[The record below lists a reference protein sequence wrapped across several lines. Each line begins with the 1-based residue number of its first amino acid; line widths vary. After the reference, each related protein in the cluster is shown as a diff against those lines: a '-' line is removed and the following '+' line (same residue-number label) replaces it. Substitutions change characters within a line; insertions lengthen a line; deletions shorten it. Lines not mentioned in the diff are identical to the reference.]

1 MKSNVFLKDDKKM
14 KILSFG
20 KSRKFEIDMTTG
32 AVLPKLLTFCIPLIL
47 SSILQLLYNAADIIV
62 VGRFAGKTAL
72 AAVGSTGSLINLI
85 VNLFLGLSIGTS
97 VVVAHEYGAAD
108 AKSVSKTVHTSIA
121 VSIVAGIAVGIFG
134 FFTARQLLELMGSPT
149 DVIDQAALYV
159 KIYFIGM
166 PASMIYNFGAAV
178 LRAIGDTKRPLIFLS
193 ISGVINIIFNLVFVI
208 VFNLDVAGVAIST
221 VISQIVSAVFIVICL
236 MKSDGAIK
244 LYLKELRI
252 YSDKLFKIMRVGL
265 PAGLQGC
272 IFSLSNVLIQSGINS
287 FGSTIIAGNSAAQ
300 NIEGFVYAAM
310 NAVYQGALTFTGQ
323 NIGSKKYN
331 RINRILFTSLGT
343 VTVIGIVLGFA
354 AFLAGDFLIAIYYPE
369 ADVIAMG
376 KIRLGIICTTY
387 FLCGIMDVFVGM
399 LRGMGSSV
407 LPMLVS
413 LTGACGL
420 RIVWIFTVFQVYP
433 TTKILYLSYPV
444 SWLITALVHAV
455 CYLIIKRKF
464 SVKSLEAA

>member
-1 MKSNVFLKDDKKM
+1 M
-14 KILSFG
+14 
-20 KSRKFEIDMTTG
+20 
-32 AVLPKLLTFCIPLIL
+32 
-47 SSILQLLYNAADIIV
+47 
-62 VGRFAGKTAL
+62 
-72 AAVGSTGSLINLI
+72 INLI

-134 FFTARQLLELMGSPT
+134 FFTAEAFRAMGSPT

-287 FGSTIIAGNSAAQ
+287 FGSTIIAETPQ
-300 NIEGFVYAAM
+300 
-310 NAVYQGALTFTGQ
+310 
-323 NIGSKKYN
+323 
-331 RINRILFTSLGT
+331 
-343 VTVIGIVLGFA
+343 
-354 AFLAGDFLIAIYYPE
+354 P
-369 ADVIAMG
+369 
-376 KIRLGIICTTY
+376 
-387 FLCGIMDVFVGM
+387 
-399 LRGMGSSV
+399 
-407 LPMLVS
+407 
-413 LTGACGL
+413 
-420 RIVWIFTVFQVYP
+420 
-433 TTKILYLSYPV
+433 KILK
-444 SWLITALVHAV
+444 ALFM
-455 CYLIIKRKF
+455 L
-464 SVKSLEAA
+464 L